1 MDTAQ
6 VSVWSQVDT
15 SSKAADRVPV
25 TRRIRTLQEKLQILA
40 EAEVP
45 GASVA
50 TVARNHGL
58 NGNVLFGWRRLQR
71 RGLLEGQRHAPALL
85 PVRITEPTITPTRR
99 ASKDAT
105 PTASTSAPDKTSEG
119 VIEIILIDQTR
130 IRLSGAAQ
138 RAVLARVLE
147 WLPRR

>member
-1 MDTAQ
+1 MDT
-6 VSVWSQVDT
+6 W
-15 SSKAADRVPV
+15 SKAEQLPAR
-25 TRRIRTLQEKLQILA
+25 RRIRTLQEKLQILA
-40 EAEVP
+40 EADAP

-50 TVARNHGL
+50 TVARKHDL
-58 NGNVLFGWRRLQR
+58 NANVLFGWRRMQR

-85 PVRITEPTITPTRR
+85 PVRVTEPTITPTRR

-105 PTASTSAPDKTSEG
+105 PATNASDAGKTAED
-119 VIEIILIDQTR
+119 VVEILFADQTR
-130 IRLSGAAQ
+130 MRFSGAAQ